1 METPQYRALMDYA
14 MRALA
19 RRAHTVHELHTKLKR
34 RPTYTEE
41 LAQKVL
47 QRLEEL
53 KLLNDEE
60 YVKRTLED
68 AIQYRHQG
76 HLKVASRLARKGISL
91 DQTKTAW
98 KEMTTSLDLS
108 EKELAKQALAKAH
121 KRFQNVSKEKLY
133 AKRAQFLA
141 SRGFSPEVTFELAK
155 PEQYE

>member
-47 QRLEEL
+47 ERLEEL
-53 KLLNDEE
+53 KLMSDED
-60 YVKRTLED
+60 YVKRALED
-68 AIQYRHQG
+68 AIKYHHQG
-76 HLKVASRLARKGISL
+76 HLKVASKLARKGIAL
-91 DQTKTAW
+91 DQTKMAW
-98 KEMTTSLDLS
+98 KEMTKSMDID
-108 EKELAKQALAKAH
+108 EKELARQALEKAH
-121 KRFQNVSKEKLY
+121 KRFQNVPREKLY

-141 SRGFSPEVTFELAK
+141 SRGFSPEITFELAK